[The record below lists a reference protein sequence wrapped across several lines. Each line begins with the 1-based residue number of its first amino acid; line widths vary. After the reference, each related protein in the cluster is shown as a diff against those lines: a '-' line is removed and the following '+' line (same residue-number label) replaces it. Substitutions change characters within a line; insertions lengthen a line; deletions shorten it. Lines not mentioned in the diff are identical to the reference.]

1 MFHVS
6 ILETN
11 AIDETSSATTIQETS
26 KKGLSIV
33 SGNNF
38 ILIKTG
44 HSNLICTTVIQ
55 FFNFFILVTRAPDF
69 STHQDI
75 DVPRIN
81 IDKSFDEYNQE
92 ENSSNTTTISG
103 GIGGAVCL
111 VALIAAMAVKRKR
124 DKDGK
129 IAEEIGNSAV
139 FKTRMYPLSINQKNV
154 YATMLLKSF
163 YLQN

>member
-1 MFHVS
+1 M
-6 ILETN
+6 
-11 AIDETSSATTIQETS
+11 
-26 KKGLSIV
+26 G
-33 SGNNF
+33 
-38 ILIKTG
+38 
-44 HSNLICTTVIQ
+44 NLICITVIQ

-139 FKTRMYPLSINQKNV
+139 FKTMMYPLLIKMCMQPC
-154 YATMLLKSF
+154 YWHPF
-163 YLQN
+163 IYRIRRY